1 LQYFSQKYIV
11 MTGINLGF
19 RLIKMLDIGYVTLIY
34 FLSAIVI
41 AVIMDKLYGEYNEKD
56 ESKKSTLRKTFDLV
70 GMIWINGLI
79 IYIVR
84 NLVPLIPSP
93 FNNINGFKHSN
104 LKELKSAYV
113 FDFVLIYTQKNLVKR
128 MEVFYNTVK
137 SHIF

>member
-1 LQYFSQKYIV
+1 
-11 MTGINLGF
+11 MTGLNLGF

-41 AVIMDKLYGEYNEKD
+41 AVLMDKLYGVYNEKD

-70 GMIWINGLI
+70 GMIWINGII
-79 IYIVR
+79 IYIAR

-128 MEVFYNTVK
+128 MEVFYDTVK

>member
-1 LQYFSQKYIV
+1 
-11 MTGINLGF
+11 MTDLNLGF

-34 FLSAIVI
+34 FLLAIVI
-41 AVIMDKLYGEYNEKD
+41 AVLMDKLYGVYNEKD

-79 IYIVR
+79 IYIAR

-128 MEVFYNTVK
+128 MEVFYDTVK

>member
-1 LQYFSQKYIV
+1 
-11 MTGINLGF
+11 MTDINIGF
-19 RLIKMLDIGYVTLIY
+19 RLIKILDIGYVTLIY
-34 FLSAIVI
+34 FLLAILCVLLI
-41 AVIMDKLYGEYNEKD
+41 DKLYGEYNEKD
-56 ESKKSTLRKTFDLV
+56 ESKKTTLRKTFELV
-70 GMIWINGLI
+70 GMIWFNGII

-128 MEVFYNTVK
+128 IEVFHDTLKNY
-137 SHIF
+137 IF